1 MFHIWIIFLVFIDLF
16 TKFIAKN
23 YLLVQKNLI
32 SDFLYLKYV
41 ENIWI
46 AFSIPITGI
55 TLKILTIV
63 IIWIIF
69 WYYYTEERKKN
80 SKLIDL
86 SFMLVLWGWIS
97 NGIERIFEWK
107 VIDFIAV
114 KYFSVFNF
122 ADIFITIWV
131 ILYIYTLIFFKNQ
144 KNEFQN

>member
-1 MFHIWIIFLVFIDLF
+1 MFYIWIIFIIFIDLF

-46 AFSIPITGI
+46 AFSIPLTWY
-55 TLKILTIV
+55 TLKVLTII

-69 WYYYTEERKKN
+69 WYYYTEEKQKK
-80 SKLIDL
+80 SKMIDT
-86 SFMLVLWGWIS
+86 SFCLVLAWALANWY
-97 NGIERIFEWK
+97 ERIFEWK
-107 VIDFIAV
+107 VIDFIAI
-114 KYFSVFNF
+114 KYFSIFNF